1 MAHGIICIETEWQIT
16 KRANRLNLNSEPLM
30 KFISEMYGIPYIYR
44 RVATKDEFQ
53 YYLHQFSK
61 KEYANKYD
69 IIYLSFHGQTHAIH
83 LEGEKEDLSL
93 DELIEMGGSVFE
105 NRFVHLS
112 SCRTLI
118 GSSSTA
124 ISFKEKTGAKLL
136 SGYSKSVDGA
146 LSAVH
151 DIALF
156 GEYLQRVRLSCIAK
170 NMEKNFGELEKTL
183 GFVLF
188 K

>member
-1 MAHGIICIETEWQIT
+1 M
-16 KRANRLNLNSEPLM
+16 S
-30 KFISEMYGIPYIYR
+30 
-44 RVATKDEFQ
+44 RVEQQKVADGKLK
-53 YYLHQFSK
+53 YLLTRF
-61 KEYANKYD
+61 NKYD

-105 NRFVHLS
+105 NRFVHFS

-170 NMEKNFGELEKTL
+170 NMEKNFGELVSITL
-183 GFVLF
+183 HIT
-188 K
+188 